1 MVMGQE
7 RGSERIVYKV
17 VGYFVFCKRFGGAG

>member
-1 MVMGQE
+1 MMGQE

-17 VGYFVFCKRFGGAG
+17 VSYFVFCKRFSGAG

>member
-17 VGYFVFCKRFGGAG
+17 VDYFISCKRFGGAG